1 MSGADVFTLDPDQVH
16 AAVEDLF
23 DIEAEV
29 DTAAAAIKEE
39 SAAAASGLSSSGLAT
54 GDALDAAAS
63 WGHGMRAGGFGRR
76 LGNMGEYL
84 ATCAEEAVEIDEYS
98 AEDFRAHADFDRYG
112 DRPNAQVATPANPGH
127 GGL

>member
-1 MSGADVFTLDPDQVH
+1 MSGADVFLLDPDQVH

-29 DTAAAAIKEE
+29 DTASSAIKEE
-39 SAAAASGLSSSGLAT
+39 STTVGSALTGDGFAT
-54 GDALDAAAS
+54 GAALNAAAS
-63 WGHGMRAGGFGRR
+63 WWHGSRAGGFGRR

-84 ATCAEEAVEIDEYS
+84 ATCAEKAVEID
-98 AEDFRAHADFDRYG
+98 DFNADEFRSHADFDRYG
-112 DRPNAQVATPANPGH
+112 DRPNAQVENTWTG